1 MTRRPKRPSV
11 PFGGWKDPERYRQCV
26 WPLCPDEA
34 SSRYEIV
41 LCQRHILYIW
51 SVVERDLR
59 ESSYTVDDYEQAVEE
74 SRRQSELPAP
84 GFAGMI
90 YYLNIG
96 PYIKIGHT
104 KDLHRRLRAYPPQT
118 QVLASHPGSRE
129 DEQELHR
136 QFAAFRES
144 GREWYMDVPEIR
156 EHIAALPVNDT
167 YARKSQKRT
176 RSDAPPTH
184 LRPRTSKNMK
194 RVV

>member
-1 MTRRPKRPSV
+1 MTRRAKPSSV
-11 PFGGWKDPERYRQCV
+11 PFGGWKDPERYRRCV
-26 WPLCPDEA
+26 WPLCPEEA
-34 SSRYEIV
+34 SNRYELV

-59 ESSYTVDDYEQAVEE
+59 ESSYSVDDYEHDAQE
-74 SRRQSELPAP
+74 SRRQSELPSPA
-84 GFAGMI
+84 FAGVI
-90 YYLNIG
+90 YFLKIG

-104 KDLHRRLRAYPPQT
+104 KNLHRRLRAYPPQT
-118 QVLASHPGSRE
+118 QVLASHPGSRD

-156 EHIAALPVNDT
+156 AHIASLPVNDT
-167 YARKSQKRT
+167 YARTSEKRT
-176 RSDAPPTH
+176 RSDPPPSQ
-184 LRPRTSKNMK
+184 LRPRTSRQVK